1 MMTRILRIMI
11 TSILCISTVAAAAKM
26 KRITLRK
33 AIKEKLI
40 SIMPVATGGYCNKG
54 LSLDVKSTSR
64 DTLSIK
70 IESGLEFRPKDSS
83 IGCQP
88 LILQGDEVLVLN
100 AEEQKNVQLQTY
112 CGNSG
117 ASCPY
122 KGLEYSYYKQQ
133 DTNLINVL
141 RYGKNNNL
149 APRLIQAA
157 VWVFTNNHPIH
168 SAYTHD
174 NPIVSEE
181 LVKYL
186 AKVRKEPVPTYYME
200 QTIAAVPNRPVLRKG
215 EDRVYVNVNWTVNQG
230 YRNVYVSVYRPD
242 GSKYKQVGT
251 IVSDK
256 YGSTA
261 AVELNL
267 LRDKKGKY
275 IVRLHDD
282 ANNILQEKS
291 VVLGDM

>member
-1 MMTRILRIMI
+1 MI
-11 TSILCISTVAAAAKM
+11 KSFLKTLITCSLCICSLAAEAKM

-33 AIKEKLI
+33 AIKDKLI

-54 LSLDVKSTSR
+54 LSLDIKSASR
-64 DTLSIK
+64 DTLSIN

-83 IGCQP
+83 VNCQP
-88 LILQGDEVLVLN
+88 LILQGDEVLVLI
-100 AEEQKNVQLQTY
+100 AEEQKNVLLQTY

-122 KGLEYSYYKQQ
+122 KGLVYNYYKQQ
-133 DTNLINVL
+133 DTNLINML
-141 RYGKNNNL
+141 RYGKSNNL

-157 VWVFTNNHPIH
+157 VWVFTNNHSIR
-168 SAYTHD
+168 SAYNHD

-181 LVKYL
+181 FVKYL

-200 QTIAAVPNRPVLRKG
+200 HTIATVPNRPVLRKG
-215 EDRVYVNVNWTVNQG
+215 EDKVYVNVNWTVNQG

-242 GSKYKQVGT
+242 GTKYKQVGN

>member
-1 MMTRILRIMI
+1 MTKNFLKSLI
-11 TSILCISTVAAAAKM
+11 TFSLCICSMAADAKL

-33 AIKEKLI
+33 AMKDKLV

-54 LSLDVKSTSR
+54 LSLDITSTCS
-64 DTLSIK
+64 DTLSIN
-70 IESGLEFRPKDSS
+70 IESGLEFRPKDSTVY
-83 IGCQP
+83 CQP

-100 AEEQKNVQLQTY
+100 SEEKKNVLLQTY

-117 ASCPY
+117 ARGPY
-122 KGLEYSYYKQQ
+122 KGLVYSYYKQQ

-141 RYGKNNNL
+141 RYGKANNL
-149 APRLIQAA
+149 PPRLIQAA
-157 VWVFTNNHPIH
+157 VWVFTNSHHIRSVYN
-168 SAYTHD
+168 HD

-181 LVKYL
+181 FVKYL
-186 AKVRKEPVPTYYME
+186 AKVRKETVPTYYME
-200 QTIAAVPNRPVLRKG
+200 HSIADVPNRPVIRRG
-215 EDRVYVNVNWTVNQG
+215 EEKVYVNVNWTVNEG

-242 GSKYKQVGT
+242 GSKYKQVGN
-251 IVSDK
+251 IISDK

-267 LRDKKGKY
+267 LRDKKGQY

-282 ANNILQEKS
+282 ANNILQEKI